1 MVVSRS
7 ISTHHSSDE
16 YESADDSD
24 LDPDYVQSS
33 DDGSSSS
40 DVLTDSEEDNKTRA
54 KSTCVTAG
62 KTPKLQT
69 CEVTSIG
76 EASTNTQVQRD
87 QLIEAQQP
95 TSSITVA
102 HRQKST
108 VFDKRP
114 HCYYCGIQQSQVQR
128 HWFSKHGSERKVI
141 EIGECKDKFIKHG
154 LIAHLRNLGNHLHN
168 VEVLNKRQGEL
179 MVTYRKSSSTEAANY
194 VPCEQCYAYVLK
206 RELWRHRCKFGNS
219 KTGRKA
225 LNAQLMLP
233 APSNVNPEVY

>member
-1 MVVSRS
+1 MLPLWPIFSTVLCIRVVCVFCCQEISRIGRNTSNLVVSCS
-7 ISTHHSSDE
+7 ISTHQSSDE

-24 LDPDYVQSS
+24 LDPDYVQSC
-33 DDGSSSS
+33 DDSSSSS

-76 EASTNTQVQRD
+76 EANTNTQVQRD

-95 TSSITVA
+95 TSNITVA

-114 HCYYCGIQQSQVQR
+114 HCYYCGVQQSQVQR

-141 EIGECKDKFIKHG
+141 EIGECNDKIRIYG
-154 LIAHLRNLGNHLHN
+154 LIAHL
-168 VEVLNKRQGEL
+168 
-179 MVTYRKSSSTEAANY
+179 
-194 VPCEQCYAYVLK
+194 
-206 RELWRHRCKFGNS
+206 
-219 KTGRKA
+219 
-225 LNAQLMLP
+225 
-233 APSNVNPEVY
+233 